1 MEKER
6 DEAKQ
11 EVKVAFLA
19 ATTADGAR
27 ARAEE
32 NLARVQEA
40 LVAAKDDK
48 HKADVETA
56 QPRG

>member
-11 EVKVAFLA
+11 EDKMARLA
-19 ATTADGAR
+19 ASTANEAR

-32 NLARVQEA
+32 DLVRVQEA
-40 LVAAKDDK
+40 LAAAEK
-48 HKADVETA
+48 
-56 QPRG
+56 G